1 MVHGKEAPFFE
12 EARSLG
18 NAIRKEDFDFTPVAA
33 RAGNSMGPADHGLG
47 VFPWTVDRRSV
58 QFATREHRR
67 HALVGRYSLKGNAL
81 GGSESGNANVPEFLD
96 SLNIPMN
103 LVLRYA
109 EIMFEYSSL
118 P

>member
-33 RAGNSMGPADHGLG
+33 RAGNSMGPTDHGLG

-58 QFATREHRR
+58 QFATHQHRR

-81 GGSESGNANVPEFLD
+81 WWCESGNATMAYFLG
-96 SLNIPMN
+96 SLHKPVNF
-103 LVLRYA
+103 VL
-109 EIMFEYSSL
+109 
-118 P
+118 